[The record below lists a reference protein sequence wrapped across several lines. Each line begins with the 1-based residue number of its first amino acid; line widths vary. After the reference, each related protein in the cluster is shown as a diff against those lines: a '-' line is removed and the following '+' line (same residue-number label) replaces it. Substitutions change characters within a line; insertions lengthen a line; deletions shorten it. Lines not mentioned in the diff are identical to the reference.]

1 MLACDVS
8 HFIFHL
14 TFPHSNFVILLLL
27 FYQSTRASGS
37 TDRAEWLHE
46 TSRLDQPSWFAFQK
60 RASTAKDPARFQ
72 FTSYKSEA
80 ISTELTTDCRVGFKM
95 MQNSIPSYKQATI
108 PHVNHLLSICLKN
121 HTFNW
126 GFSVQVLIVSF
137 STSSRFYFCSEKGL
151 NGSNHSVA
159 FK

>member
-1 MLACDVS
+1 MLACVVS

-14 TFPHSNFVILLLL
+14 TFPHSNFVVAFLSI
-27 FYQSTRASGS
+27 YACASWS
-37 TDRAEWLHE
+37 TDRAEWLYE
-46 TSRLDQPSWFAFQK
+46 MSRLGQPRWFAFQK
-60 RASTAKDPARFQ
+60 RASTANEPARFQ
-72 FTSYKSEA
+72 FTSYKNEA

-95 MQNSIPSYKQATI
+95 MQNNVPSYKQATL
-108 PHVNHLLSICLKN
+108 PHVNHFLSICLKN
-121 HTFNW
+121 YTFIW

-137 STSSRFYFCSEKGL
+137 STSLRFYFCSEKGM